1 MTASRARMPDPQR
14 SPQPL
19 DRAPD
24 RKNKRLS
31 SRQSKTNKNSNKNP
45 NRNVKRL
52 PRTNGLPLPLW
63 LRVLMSTQKLS
74 IAVTVML
81 TVSVFA
87 IYGWTVYAQE
97 QWNQQYKKLE
107 QLKRQERQLTSAEGS
122 FDNNL
127 LRSVQN
133 KPGDLVR
140 ERPDQSIFL
149 QAAPL
154 RPKRDVPSTVSEL
167 PKNKPNESLGY

>member
-1 MTASRARMPDPQR
+1 MTASRARMPEPKR

-19 DRAPD
+19 DRAVE
-24 RKNKRLS
+24 RKNKRLPP
-31 SRQSKTNKNSNKNP
+31 SRQTATNKSA

-52 PRTNGLPLPLW
+52 PRTNGFPLPMW
-63 LRVLMSTQKLS
+63 LRVLMSTQKLA
-74 IAVTVML
+74 IAATVML
-81 TVSVFA
+81 TISVFA

-122 FDNNL
+122 FDNDL

-154 RPKRDVPSTVSEL
+154 RPKRELPTTVSEV

>member
-1 MTASRARMPDPQR
+1 MTASRARSPEPQR

-19 DRAPD
+19 DR
-24 RKNKRLS
+24 KSKRGQA
-31 SRQSKTNKNSNKNP
+31 SRQPAN

-52 PRTNGLPLPLW
+52 PRTNSFPLPLW
-63 LRVLMSTQKLS
+63 LRLLITTQKLS
-74 IAVTVML
+74 IAATVSL
-81 TVSVFA
+81 TVSVFI

-107 QLKRQERQLTSAEGS
+107 LLQRQERQLTNAAGS
-122 FDNNL
+122 FNNEML
-127 LRSVQN
+127 QSIQK

-140 ERPDQSIFL
+140 ESPEKSIFL

-154 RPKRDVPSTVSEL
+154 RPKREVPSTVSEV
-167 PKNKPNESLGY
+167 PKNKNNESLGY

>member
-1 MTASRARMPDPQR
+1 MPEPQR
-14 SPQPL
+14 STQPV
-19 DRAPD
+19 DRSLN
-24 RKNKRLS
+24 RKNNRLPA
-31 SRQSKTNKNSNKNP
+31 SRQPATNKGVNRGV

-52 PRTNGLPLPLW
+52 PRTNGFPLPLW
-63 LRVLMSTQKLS
+63 LRVLMSTQKLA
-74 IAVTVML
+74 ITATVML
-81 TVSVFA
+81 TISVFA

-140 ERPDQSIFL
+140 ERPEQSIFL

-167 PKNKPNESLGY
+167 PKQKPNESLGY